1 MSCFYTNITCWWLF
15 PPNRV
20 EGHQLSNT
28 IKGRKNVPIVAHS
41 GVKTLFKDAFLFV
54 SLFVILDTFI
64 KKYLVTSHPIGLR
77 VINYQILS
85 KAEKCSHCCSQWD
98 EILFNNSPLKSV
110 LVFACF
116 YRHFYKTNDEH
127 IFLLVFGFTVLANK
141 V

>member
-41 GVKTLFKDAFLFV
+41 GVETLFEGAFLFV
-54 SLFVILDTFI
+54 SLFVINTFI
-64 KKYLVTSHPIGLR
+64 KKHLGTSHPTGLR
-77 VINYQILS
+77 LANCQIPS
-85 KAEKCSHCCSQWD
+85 KKKCSHYCPQWD
-98 EILFNNSPLKSV
+98 GILFDTPPFKSA
-110 LVFACF
+110 LLFACF
-116 YRHFYKTNDEH
+116 YGRFYKTNDEH
-127 IFLLVFGFTVLANK
+127 ISLLVFGFTSLANK